1 MINLDNCK
9 LIKMNAP
16 LQSAR
21 IKFPLS
27 TNNEVF
33 KGLKQSCA
41 KKDRIEVELTMSL
54 EEIKHLNKI
63 IEKLQIEL
71 DGRTREISLIRK
83 NLKLNPKENSNIKYE
98 ESLQE
103 YSNNK
108 LIEENRDLNNQL
120 KHLKQE
126 LENSKIEYEQ
136 IKKELASCKAF
147 YNELKKSFEDKQHH
161 ERKRQ
166 KSTAPSKIR
175 LEVSKQSD
183 DDFKELIME
192 KNKVEFDLNNW
203 ITTAENHVILINV
216 LKEKIKQISKEKYD
230 YELLLT
236 QYRL

>member
-1 MINLDNCK
+1 MLFR
-9 LIKMNAP
+9 
-16 LQSAR
+16 S
-21 IKFPLS
+21 
-27 TNNEVF
+27 
-33 KGLKQSCA
+33 
-41 KKDRIEVELTMSL
+41 
-54 EEIKHLNKI
+54 
-63 IEKLQIEL
+63 
-71 DGRTREISLIRK
+71 
-83 NLKLNPKENSNIKYE
+83 
-98 ESLQE
+98 
-103 YSNNK
+103 
-108 LIEENRDLNNQL
+108 
-120 KHLKQE
+120 
-126 LENSKIEYEQ
+126 
-136 IKKELASCKAF
+136 SCKAF